1 MMRRHTVAT
10 LMVRASTNREA
21 RRRRAAAAFLLGS
34 VALWA
39 TMSSPAAAADAC
51 ALTPSPSGRVRDV
64 IDGRT
69 LRLQDGR
76 VIRLAGIDVPPDETP
91 RGREARLFLAELL
104 TDQPV
109 VLKTDGAASHDRYGR
124 VVAHVFTTDEGLER
138 SLQAVMLDGGLA
150 RVAAR
155 VGGYG
160 CATAFWAREQ
170 HARTARRGLWA
181 DPEATLSADGPSAL
195 LEKRGRFALVEGT
208 VISVRE
214 SGGTIYVNFG
224 RRWSEDF
231 TVTIAKRN
239 VRIFTAAGL
248 APQQLARRKIRVRG
262 VVEERGGPWIE
273 AMRPEQIEVLEYVPE
288 KWDPVSAEGQVQG
301 ERRPL

>member
-1 MMRRHTVAT
+1 MTKIGA
-10 LMVRASTNREA
+10 N
-21 RRRRAAAAFLLGS
+21 RRRLRAAGAGLFAC
-34 VALWA
+34 VVLWTTAGNA
-39 TMSSPAAAADAC
+39 TTITDAC
-51 ALTPSPSGRVRDV
+51 GLMPLPAGQVRDV

-76 VIRLAGIDVPPDETP
+76 EIRLAAIDVPPIESP
-91 RGREARLFLAELL
+91 RGREAQLFLAALL
-104 TDQPV
+104 PGQTIS
-109 VLKTDGAASHDRYGR
+109 LKAVETGAHDRYGR
-124 VVAHVFTTDEGLER
+124 LIAYVFTTDEGLER

-155 VGGYG
+155 VGSYG
-160 CATAFWAREQ
+160 CATVFWAREQ
-170 HARTARRGLWA
+170 NARTARRGLWA
-181 DPEATLSADGPSAL
+181 DRETIVAARSTATL
-195 LEKRGRFALVEGT
+195 LERRGQSVLVEGA

-239 VRIFTAAGL
+239 ARMFTAAGL
-248 APQQLARRKIRVRG
+248 EPKQLAHKRVRVRG

-273 AMRPEQIEVLEYVPE
+273 ALRPEQIEVLEHRAE
-288 KWDPVSAEGQVQG
+288 KWDPDVRQAQQ
-301 ERRPL
+301 PL

>member
-1 MMRRHTVAT
+1 MTTIDANRHR
-10 LMVRASTNREA
+10 LRS
-21 RRRRAAAAFLLGS
+21 AAGAGLFAC
-34 VALWA
+34 VILWA
-39 TMSSPAAAADAC
+39 TAGHAATVTDAC
-51 ALTPSPSGRVRDV
+51 GLTPLPTGQVRDV

-76 VIRLAGIDVPPDETP
+76 EVRLASIDVPPIETP
-91 RGREARLFLAELL
+91 RGREAQLFLAALL
-104 TDQPV
+104 ADQTIA
-109 VLKTDGAASHDRYGR
+109 LKGAGTGAHDRYGR
-124 VVAHVFTTDEGLER
+124 LVAYVFTTDEGLER

-155 VGGYG
+155 VGSYG

-170 HARTARRGLWA
+170 NARTARRGLWA
-181 DPEATLSADGPSAL
+181 DREATLAAQSATAL
-195 LEKRGRFALVEGT
+195 LEKRGRSVLVEGT
-208 VISVRE
+208 VVSVRE

-239 VRIFTAAGL
+239 ARMFTAVGL
-248 APQQLARRKIRVRG
+248 APKQLAHKRVRVRG

-273 AMRPEQIEVLEYVPE
+273 VLRPEQIEVLEHRAE
-288 KWDPVSAEGQVQG
+288 KWDPVPGADVRQAQQ
-301 ERRPL
+301 PL

>member
-1 MMRRHTVAT
+1 
-10 LMVRASTNREA
+10 MVRANANRET
-21 RRRRAAAAFLLGS
+21 RRRRPASAALLLGS
-34 VALWA
+34 VALWVTTA
-39 TMSSPAAAADAC
+39 GSAAAVDTC
-51 ALTPSPSGRVRDV
+51 ALTPLPPGQVRDV

-76 VIRLAGIDVPPDETP
+76 VIRLAGIEAPADETP
-91 RGREARLFLAELL
+91 RGREAKFFLAELL
-104 TDQPV
+104 ADQPV
-109 VLKTDGAASHDRYGR
+109 SLKTDGAALHDRYGR
-124 VVAHVFTTDEGLER
+124 ILAHVFTTEEGLER

-150 RVAAR
+150 RVATR
-155 VGGYG
+155 VGAYG

-181 DPEATLSADGPSAL
+181 DPEATLSVDDPSAL

-248 APQQLARRKIRVRG
+248 VPRQLAHKRVRVRG